1 MLQIKD
7 LGRPQN
13 LARVSQDT
21 LAKMNRVI
29 VNVVNKMKDIGQ
41 VSIMKRG
48 KASFESTTAALAQS
62 FAALGDQFEK
72 TWNNLEVRY
81 CIQKLSFTGR
91 KVLAVIYLVRKEEHI
106 RVTSLQ
112 YMILSLIFTCYLKK
126 KTSNLL

>member
-1 MLQIKD
+1 MFFVLQIKD

-48 KASFESTTAALAQS
+48 KASFDSTTASLAQS
-62 FAALGDQFEK
+62 LAALGDQFEK
-72 TWNNLEVRY
+72 TWNNLEVRH
-81 CIQKLSFTGR
+81 S
-91 KVLAVIYLVRKEEHI
+91 KV
-106 RVTSLQ
+106 
-112 YMILSLIFTCYLKK
+112 ILFY
-126 KTSNLL
+126 